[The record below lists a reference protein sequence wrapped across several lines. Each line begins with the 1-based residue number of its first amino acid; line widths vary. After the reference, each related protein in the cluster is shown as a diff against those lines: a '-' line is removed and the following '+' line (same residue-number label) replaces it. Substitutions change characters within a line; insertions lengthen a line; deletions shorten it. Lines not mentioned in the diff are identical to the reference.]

1 MSFQGHALSPEGS
14 GTPSNSFSLS
24 DGRDFLIDDEI
35 TDQPALTI
43 QRSVRGHGGHG
54 DDSEMA
60 SLAESAAS
68 ITLRERESSHHQGT
82 LLGRASYASCAPC
95 Q

>member
-1 MSFQGHALSPEGS
+1 MQGHPVSPEGS

-35 TDQPALTI
+35 IDQPALTI
-43 QRSVRGHGGHG
+43 HNKLDGHG

-60 SLAESAAS
+60 SITESAAS
-68 ITLRERESSHHQGT
+68 MTLRDSSHHQGT
-82 LLGRASYASCAPC
+82 PVQG
-95 Q
+95 